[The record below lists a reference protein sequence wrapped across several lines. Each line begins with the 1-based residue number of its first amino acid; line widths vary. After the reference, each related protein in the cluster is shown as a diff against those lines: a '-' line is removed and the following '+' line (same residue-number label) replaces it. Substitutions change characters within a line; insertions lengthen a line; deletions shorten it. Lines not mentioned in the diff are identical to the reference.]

1 MILNFW
7 PVALARV
14 IPTKMSQEEKILF
27 AGGGVAL
34 KDPEAGNGA
43 RDAPQD
49 PEDGEEALEE
59 VDDGALGD
67 LGGLGG
73 VGETLELEADAVGGG
88 GEAHG
93 SQVCIK
99 SMASAAFMAFAVFG
113 AM

>member
-1 MILNFW
+1 
-7 PVALARV
+7 
-14 IPTKMSQEEKILF
+14 MSLDEKILF

-34 KDPEAGNGA
+34 EDSDAGKGA
-43 RDAPQD
+43 
-49 PEDGEEALEE
+49 DGEEALEE
-59 VDDGALGD
+59 VDGGALGD

-73 VGETLELEADAVGGG
+73 VGETLGLEADAVGGG